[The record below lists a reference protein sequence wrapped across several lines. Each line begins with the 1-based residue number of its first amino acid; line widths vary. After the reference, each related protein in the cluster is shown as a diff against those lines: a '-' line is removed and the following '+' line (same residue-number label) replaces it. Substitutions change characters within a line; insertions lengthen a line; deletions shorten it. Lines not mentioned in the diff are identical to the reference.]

1 MLTMIVP
8 PRGNINVGNSSDY
21 TQSPIRGNPPVSETL
36 WQLRTLPDWFV
47 RKVGMDDRTVWRS
60 QIGQTFKGRYV
71 KGFRRGFQLILPEH
85 FTAGETHYF
94 RGHTTASCRSICEQL
109 RQTD

>member
-1 MLTMIVP
+1 MK
-8 PRGNINVGNSSDY
+8 
-21 TQSPIRGNPPVSETL
+21 IRVDQEDDHALAQAISHFPGRETL
-36 WQLRTLPDWFV
+36 WQLGTQPDWFV

-94 RGHTTASCRSICEQL
+94 RGHTTASYRMSQNFKVDVL
-109 RQTD
+109 QPG